1 LKLFKDEEF
10 YWQYRYSAYVTNI
23 TLPTVEIWWLYRAKG
38 DAENRIKKL
47 KYDFGFD
54 SFNLN
59 NFCSTEAALTMV
71 ILAYNLMSLIIDI

>member
-1 LKLFKDEEF
+1 MKLFKDEELC
-10 YWQYRYSAYVTNI
+10 WQYRYSAYVTNI
-23 TLPTVEIWWLYRAKG
+23 TLPTVEIWRLYKAKG
-38 DAENRIKKL
+38 NTENRKKL

-71 ILAYNLMSLIIDI
+71 ILAYNLMSLIIEI